1 MPEAKTLLGRDARRE
16 AILDA
21 ASEVFLEEGYAAA
34 SMSTIA
40 ARVGGSKATLYTY
53 FKSKEELF
61 EAYVHRHCSWLRGET
76 FALLA
81 DSEDVATAL
90 TRLGVSYLSMVMS
103 DYNLRHFRMITAEA
117 ERSPK
122 IGQIFYKSG
131 PEAGASR
138 LAGFLE
144 RAQAD
149 GLLSIDD
156 AMRAAHQFTAL
167 CQNRLLKA
175 RLCAAA
181 EEPSQREVE
190 AEVASAVKVFL
201 AAYAVPEAIA
211 LRQGSRLART
221 KR

>member
-21 ASEVFLEEGYAAA
+21 ASDVFLEEGYAAA

-40 ARVGGSKATLYTY
+40 ARVGGSKATLYSY

-61 EAYVHRHCSWLRGET
+61 EAYVRRHCSWLKDET

-81 DSEDVATAL
+81 DGEDVASAL
-90 TRLGVSYLSMVMS
+90 TRLGASYLRMVMS

-117 ERSPK
+117 ERSPE
-122 IGQIFYKSG
+122 IGRIFYKSG
-131 PEAGASR
+131 PESGAVR
-138 LAGFLE
+138 LAGFLTQ
-144 RAQAD
+144 AQAD
-149 GLLSIDD
+149 GLLRLDD
-156 AMRAAHQFTAL
+156 PLRAAHQFTAL

-181 EEPSQREVE
+181 DAPLEQEVE
-190 AEVASAVKVFL
+190 AEVASAVKVFM
-201 AAYAVPEAIA
+201 AAYATAPP
-211 LRQGSRLART
+211 S
-221 KR
+221 

>member
-21 ASEVFLEEGYAAA
+21 ASDVFLEEGYAAA

-61 EAYVHRHCSWLRGET
+61 EAYVLRHCSWLRDET

-81 DSEDVATAL
+81 NDEDIATAL
-90 TRLGVSYLSMVMS
+90 TRLGTSYLRMVMS

-117 ERSPK
+117 ERSPE

-131 PEAGASR
+131 PECGAAR

-144 RAQAD
+144 QANAE
-149 GLLSIDD
+149 GLLEIDD
-156 AMRAAHQFTAL
+156 PVRAAHQFIAL

-181 EEPSQREVE
+181 GAPSDRDVDI
-190 AEVASAVKVFL
+190 EVASAVKVFL
-201 AAYAVPEAIA
+201 AAYSAMP
-211 LRQGSRLART
+211 
-221 KR
+221 